1 MLPCQESPMT
11 RTRTW
16 TVCRAS
22 SSASSWADPRCSI
35 SRAPRREDHTT
46 CTAVAPDVVLT
57 VRMYGT
63 RPLYEPRLVR
73 KFSSHEL
80 QTQRSAQR
88 TPQEPQ
94 IVSQLGSTA
103 QTHVVVLQ
111 SVRVRSEVLAN
122 RAEAS
127 YHSNKA
133 KTLSHDDR
141 GIANM
146 ARPAFFR
153 IAVVTLKTAII
164 LVNPSMKDRFDAVQ
178 EWASKIFPRDS
189 DNDVSVR
196 DLQRQ
201 IDSAID
207 KVADYL
213 ETIQVSEYG
222 EIAEN
227 EISAGLTE
235 VSEVVHESFKLFR
248 ADELIGN
255 ALTPSDVAAI
265 LRTKLEARF
274 ATQPISEGAKNF
286 SRTVLEAAS
295 YQLVNWV
302 RDVPEIQN
310 RVAWQTLTN
319 TWNLTT
325 STTEIL
331 KELRQTGLVGA
342 RNAGR
347 VVNSQRRDIAAVLG
361 KMELFGMPAESR
373 FRRVPFA
380 ESYVTPRATRTAKA
394 TAAQTISFD
403 DLILGILKHDT
414 NKNSHGMRLLLNGR
428 AGSGKTTAAQW
439 LVYQSATG
447 KFDDRNRLL
456 AQTIPFFVRLRAI
469 LDRESAIP
477 PDSSLLM
484 SGQLREGL
492 GPDWLESLAPYQ
504 PLIVLD
510 GWDEIGGSARS
521 LADSWLESLCL
532 RFPQSHIIV
541 TTRPEGSTDPVF
553 HKHNFLLADMALLR
567 EQDKLDII
575 KRWFLGVRA
584 NLTQTLDLDE
594 PYLIDSYNQ
603 LVRDIRTPSL
613 AKLAETPL
621 LVAMLCCLYA
631 SSTRRSP
638 MSKGAL
644 YETVASV
651 LIHHRDRDRQ
661 VRSGL
666 WDELQSTQKEDL
678 LGSAA
683 LIMSENNSLH
693 LPVGNGGSAT
703 SLEDVARQVLPS
715 FGMSSSLA
723 GVLATA
729 AVQRSVVL
737 QRVGTDDGEFVHRSF
752 QDYFAGVALARRR
765 DTERLFELARD
776 DVYIG
781 TLPFAVRGSDQKTAE
796 EIVAWVTFEID
807 NCSDARFRALAFTL
821 VECLNAT
828 PALDPQLRREAVRA
842 VAPLFPPENSDEAA
856 ALATLGD
863 AAVDFLRVTDSP
875 HLDRYCIEAL
885 SRIGTEHAVSALA
898 DYAEVRGRD
907 VIEYLMEAWERLPE
921 KEYAE
926 KVLAKIAPYV
936 SLKIRTT
943 EQMENA
949 SSIRTARSLVIEGID
964 FRRTSLASVSG
975 LSHLRSLSLKNCRG
989 FADCLPLR
997 RLTELETLHLI
1008 GMDGLATL
1016 QGLADLKVRH
1026 LSLRDLTVYQPDL
1039 SAAIGSLT
1047 GLRILWIERV
1057 RDGEGNSAVLGEASL
1072 RSLTSIRSL
1081 VLDLGEGKAD
1091 VGFLENMKFLSVFGH
1106 SGWLDSKDLRRV
1118 AGLPMLRAAGLRF
1131 SSNTVRDTDFSALA
1145 SLAQFQRL
1153 AVTRAR
1159 LGERSRLNQLPH
1171 LTTLRCSDS
1180 FIGAVDSAVF
1190 PNSLR
1195 SLELLNCTGLQSSTQ
1210 RHQLPKVESLI
1221 WHGPEL
1227 NDLEFLQNFP
1237 SLRYLEIV
1245 DASNITD
1252 VSGVRHLPPGCRG
1265 VITGVASSVQDYAI
1279 RDLQARCTIR
1289 YEPRVSSKPTYSVDD
1304 YVNDYAVLDP
1314 GQQAVS

>member
-1 MLPCQESPMT
+1 
-11 RTRTW
+11 
-16 TVCRAS
+16 
-22 SSASSWADPRCSI
+22 
-35 SRAPRREDHTT
+35 
-46 CTAVAPDVVLT
+46 
-57 VRMYGT
+57 
-63 RPLYEPRLVR
+63 
-73 KFSSHEL
+73 
-80 QTQRSAQR
+80 
-88 TPQEPQ
+88 
-94 IVSQLGSTA
+94 
-103 QTHVVVLQ
+103 
-111 SVRVRSEVLAN
+111 
-122 RAEAS
+122 
-127 YHSNKA
+127 
-133 KTLSHDDR
+133 
-141 GIANM
+141 M

-164 LVNPSMKDRFDAVQ
+164 LLNPSMKDRFDAVQ
-178 EWASKIFPRDS
+178 DWASQILPSDS
-189 DNDVSVR
+189 DSDVSVR

-222 EIAEN
+222 NIAEN
-227 EISAGLTE
+227 EISAGLAE
-235 VSEVVHESFKLFR
+235 VSEVVHESFRLFR

-302 RDVPEIQN
+302 HDVPEIQN

-342 RNAGR
+342 RDAGR

-380 ESYVTPRATRTAKA
+380 ESYVTPRATPTAKA
-394 TAAQTISFD
+394 TAQTISFD

-414 NKNSHGMRLLLNGR
+414 DKNSHGMRLLLNGR

-510 GWDEIGGSARS
+510 GWDEIGASVRS
-521 LADSWLESLCL
+521 LADSWLASICL

-553 HKHNFLLADMALLR
+553 REHNFLLADMALLR

-575 KRWFLGVRA
+575 RRWFLGVRA

-613 AKLAETPL
+613 SKLAETPL

-666 WDELQSTQKEDL
+666 WDELQSTQKEDF

-693 LPVGNGGSAT
+693 LPVGRGGSAT
-703 SLEDVARQVLPS
+703 SLEDVARQALPS
-715 FGMSSSLA
+715 FGMSPSLA

-752 QDYFAGVALARRR
+752 QDYFAGFVLARRR

-807 NCSDARFRALAFTL
+807 NCSDARFRGLAFTL

-828 PALDPQLRREAVRA
+828 PALDPRLRREAVRA

-885 SRIGTEHAVSALA
+885 SRIGTEHAVGALA
-898 DYAEVRGRD
+898 KYAEVRGRD

-926 KVLAKIAPYV
+926 KVLTKIAPYV

-943 EQMENA
+943 EQMESA
-949 SSIRTARSLVIEGID
+949 PSIRTAQSLVIEGID
-964 FRRTSLASVSG
+964 FRRTSLTSVSG

-989 FADCLPLR
+989 FGDCLPLR
-997 RLTELETLHLI
+997 RLTDLETLHLV
-1008 GMDGLATL
+1008 GMDDLATL
-1016 QGLADLKVRH
+1016 QGLADLRIRH
-1026 LSLRDLTVYQPDL
+1026 LSLRDLTVNQPDL
-1039 SAAIGSLT
+1039 PVAIGSLIS
-1047 GLRILWIERV
+1047 LRVLWIEHV
-1057 RDGEGNSAVLGEASL
+1057 RDGEGNSAILGEAGLRSL
-1072 RSLTSIRSL
+1072 RSLRSL
-1081 VLDLGEGKAD
+1081 VLDLGEDKAD
-1091 VGFLENMKFLSVFGH
+1091 VGFLENMKLLSVFGH
-1106 SGWLDSKDLRRV
+1106 SGWLDNNDLRHV
-1118 AGLPMLRAAGLRF
+1118 GGLPMLRAAGLRF
-1131 SSNTVRDTDFSALA
+1131 SLSSVGDTDFSGLA
-1145 SLAQFQRL
+1145 SLAQLQRL
-1153 AVTRAR
+1153 AVSRAR
-1159 LGERSRLNQLPH
+1159 LGERSRLNQLRH

-1180 FIGAVDSAVF
+1180 FVGAVDSAAF

-1195 SLELLNCTGLQSSTQ
+1195 SLELRNCTGLQSSAQ
-1210 RHQLPKVESLI
+1210 RHQLPAVESLI

-1227 NDLEFLQNFP
+1227 NDLEFLQSFP

-1252 VSGVRHLPPGCRG
+1252 VSGVRYLPPGCRG
-1265 VITGVASSVQDYAI
+1265 VITGVASSVQDHAI
-1279 RDLQARCTIR
+1279 RDLQDRCTIR
-1289 YEPRVSSKPTYSVDD
+1289 YEPRVSSKPTHSVDD
-1304 YVNDYAVLDP
+1304 YPVLDP
-1314 GQQAVS
+1314 GQQTVS